1 MIINETHEC
10 NAITVK
16 ADRNADLRQFGEWVQ
31 LDKQQ
36 AAQLIEFLQ
45 RWINGEGIE

>member
-36 AAQLIEFLQ
+36 ASQLIEVLQ
-45 RWINGEGIE
+45 RWVNGEEIE

>member
-31 LDKQQ
+31 LGKQQ
-36 AAQLIEFLQ
+36 AAQLIEVLQ

>member
-1 MIINETHEC
+1 MIIGETHEC

-16 ADRNADLRQFGEWVQ
+16 MDRNADLRQFGGWVQ

-36 AAQLIEFLQ
+36 AAQLIEAMQ
-45 RWINGEGIE
+45 RWVNGEEIE